1 MMHHFKKAIFILL
14 LIIPLEIQA
23 QSLSMDS
30 CKYFAELVNKER
42 AKRFRR
48 RLEYKEDRQLILD
61 KYASTL
67 VKQYN
72 HHVNERRVWEMICHD
87 NSLKGNLKM
96 LMMSKKHRK
105 GLMSKGKTCVGIFK
119 KDEEYYVCVRVYY

>member
-1 MMHHFKKAIFILL
+1 MKMIKNAIFILIL
-14 LIIPLEIQA
+14 SFPIIGNA

-61 KYASTL
+61 KYAATL

-72 HHVNERRVWEMICHD
+72 HHGNEPRVREMICHD
-87 NSLKGNLKM
+87 NSLVPESKLTSLLKI
-96 LMMSKKHRK
+96 SPRP
-105 GLMSKGKTCVGIFK
+105 
-119 KDEEYYVCVRVYY
+119 

>member
-1 MMHHFKKAIFILL
+1 MIKNAILILIL
-14 LIIPLEIQA
+14 TFPIAGVA

-48 RLEYKEDRQLILD
+48 RLEYKEDSQPVLD

-72 HHVNERRVWEMICHD
+72 HHVNERRVLEMICHD

-119 KDEEYYVCVRVYY
+119 KDEEYYVSVRVYY

>member
-1 MMHHFKKAIFILL
+1 MIKTAIFILIL
-14 LIIPLEIQA
+14 SSPIIGKA

-30 CKYFAELVNKER
+30 CKYFVELINKER
-42 AKRFRR
+42 TKRFRR
-48 RLEYKEDRQLILD
+48 RLEYKEDSQPILD

-96 LMMSKKHRK
+96 LMMSPPHRK
-105 GLMSKGKTCVGIFK
+105 GLISKGEVCVGIFK
-119 KDEEYYVCVRVYY
+119 KRDEYYVCVRVYY

>member
-1 MMHHFKKAIFILL
+1 MKMIKNAIFILIL
-14 LIIPLEIQA
+14 SFPIIGNA

-61 KYASTL
+61 KYAATL

-72 HHVNERRVWEMICHD
+72 HHGNEPRVREMICHD

-96 LMMSKKHRK
+96 LMMSPPHRK